1 MLLTGLTVLMCAG
14 SALNDSPEF
23 HQYYP
28 SHHHS
33 HQNPRKHPVNRIYH
47 RGHSPSEKRR
57 QRNVRYSHQSS
68 QFPKLRH
75 YPQQSFRQQRRFPNP
90 SIGSYGRKP
99 IFIQPS
105 HEVPYDARNDRRHN
119 QVPAFNYRG
128 TRKIEQTPLKTN
140 KNSFYRNKGKDKLKS
155 FLKKKEKKSRV
166 VDNVPIESAVV
177 SQKVKVPPSEPKTSG
192 HKAKPQTIKRAQK
205 TGKPVVKVADERNYN
220 SSPPA
225 PRFIIEQA
233 GKIKNEK
240 NCPIICN

>member
-1 MLLTGLTVLMCAG
+1 MLLTGLTVLMWAG
-14 SALNDSPEF
+14 RALNDSPQSSQF

-33 HQNPRKHPVNRIYH
+33 HQNPRRHPVSSYY
-47 RGHSPSEKRR
+47 RGHSPSDRR
-57 QRNVRYSHQSS
+57 SQRNVHYSHQSS
-68 QFPKLRH
+68 QFPKPRH

-155 FLKKKEKKSRV
+155 FSKKKEKKSRI
-166 VDNVPIESAVV
+166 DNVPIESAVV

-220 SSPPA
+220 SGPPA
-225 PRFIIEQA
+225 PQYIIKQA
-233 GKIKNEK
+233 GKM
-240 NCPIICN
+240 